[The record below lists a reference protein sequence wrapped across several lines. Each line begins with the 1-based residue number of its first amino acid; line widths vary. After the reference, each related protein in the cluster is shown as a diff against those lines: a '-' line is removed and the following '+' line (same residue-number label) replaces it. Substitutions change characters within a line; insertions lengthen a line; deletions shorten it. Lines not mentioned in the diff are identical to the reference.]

1 MASLSGEVGGI
12 RMDNPVML
20 AAGILGTTG
29 ASLKRAAQS
38 GAGGV
43 VTKSVGV
50 APRDGHRGPTV
61 VQVEGGLLNAMGLP
75 NPSYHNFQEEIDL
88 GREGGVPVVA
98 SIFGSGSEEFV
109 EVATGLDADG
119 FELNL
124 SCPHAKRY
132 GAEIGCE
139 ACNVEE
145 ITRAVKGNVSVP
157 VWVKLTPNVAE
168 IVGLG
173 LAAQRG
179 GADGVVAINTLKAMA
194 IDVESGR
201 PILGNRFGGLSG
213 PAIKPVAVRCIF
225 DLASALDIPVIGVG
239 GVSSWQ
245 DAAEMI
251 MAGAAG
257 VQVGTALGKPEGYG
271 IFGSIAEGLSIYLDR
286 KGMTLE
292 ELVGLARRVS

>member
-1 MASLSGEVGGI
+1 
-12 RMDNPVML
+12 MDNPVIL

-29 ASLKRAAQS
+29 ASLRRAALS
-38 GAGGV
+38 GAGCV

-50 APRDGHRGPTV
+50 VPRDGHRGPTV

-75 NPSYHNFQEEIDL
+75 NPSYANFQQEIDI
-88 GREGGVPVVA
+88 GREGEAPVVA
-98 SIFGSGSEEFV
+98 SIFGSGPQEFV
-109 EVATGLDADG
+109 EVAEGLDADG

-124 SCPHAKRY
+124 SCPHAERY

-139 ACNVEE
+139 ACNVEA
-145 ITRAVKGNVSVP
+145 ITRAVKRSVDVP
-157 VWVKLTPNVAE
+157 VWVKLTPNVAD
-168 IVGLG
+168 IIGLG

-213 PAIKPVAVRCIF
+213 PAIKPVAVRCVF
-225 DLASALDIPVIGVG
+225 DLAGALDIPVIGVG
-239 GVSSWQ
+239 GISCWQ

-257 VQVGTALGKPEGYG
+257 VQVGTALRNPEGYG
-271 IFGSIAEGLSIYLDR
+271 IFRSIAEGLSIYLDR
-286 KGMTLE
+286 KEMTLK
-292 ELVGLARRVS
+292 ELRGMARRFS

>member
-1 MASLSGEVGGI
+1 
-12 RMDNPVML
+12 MDNPVML

-29 ASLKRAAQS
+29 ASLKRAAKS

-88 GREGGVPVVA
+88 GRDGGVPVVA
-98 SIFGSGSEEFV
+98 SIFGSGPDEFV
-109 EVATGLDADG
+109 EVAQGLDADG

-124 SCPHAKRY
+124 SCPHAERY

-213 PAIKPVAVRCIF
+213 PAIKPVAVRCVYE
-225 DLASALDIPVIGVG
+225 LASALEIPVIGVG

-286 KGMTLE
+286 KEMTLE
-292 ELVGLARRVS
+292 ELVGMARRFS